1 MLYNI
6 NTGRTDYIVV
16 NIHVARS
23 KKITDFQISAFISF
37 PYSQKLVN
45 LMRSQPI
52 RYWHSDIK
60 QWEVPYEYLKD
71 ITDYLEEDYKIT
83 VDETIPESMLHSDS
97 YIDIPSDYVF
107 KTPPFEHQLEG
118 IRYGLNHKKF
128 LLGDEQ
134 GLGKALDLDTKV
146 YTPNGYKL
154 MRDIQVGDYVLNKQG
169 KPVKVLATYDNKNV
183 NMCEITF
190 SDGVKIKCCEDHLW
204 EINTGSTKKIVDTKW
219 FFKDDQFGRPRSE
232 HLYSGG
238 HYKYYIDRCEPVEFT
253 GQEVPLDPYI
263 LGCLLG
269 DGGLSTKSVRITIA
283 DQETHDNITSKL
295 PKGYILSQPESL
307 KPIGYLITKQDRHSS
322 KENVISMILKNLG
335 LKNVTS
341 HTKFIPD
348 IYKYNSPEVRLELV
362 KGLIDTDGY
371 ADKSNLLSYTT
382 VSPQLAED
390 MRFMLESL
398 GCIVNLHKNTC
409 GYNGKITGES
419 YNLTIRCDDPS
430 MLCTLSKKRNR
441 LEPRKFKPRRNIVGV
456 TRIGK
461 GDAKC
466 ITVDDEQGLY
476 LIEHFVVTHNT
487 KQMIDLACINKQLY
501 GYKHCLIIACVNGLK
516 YNWQEEIYKHSN
528 ESGYILGTRI
538 NKKGVT
544 KVSGNKE
551 RLEDLKHLDRISDY
565 FIITNI
571 ESLRFKFSEKIPCKT
586 KGKNGKVRYKSV
598 THYPI
603 VEELQK
609 LIKSGEISMIVADE
623 IHKCKDST
631 SLQGRALLSLNA
643 DSVVALSGT
652 PLMNNAIDL
661 YTPLKFIGFEK
672 HSLYSFKNH
681 YCICGGF
688 GGHTIVGYK
697 NLTELQTIL
706 DKCMLRR
713 LKKSVLDLPD
723 KIYINDYVEMST
735 NQRKIYTSVLEDL
748 RQNIDKVKLSP
759 NPLTMLIRLRQA
771 TGNPSL
777 LSSSA
782 KDNPKFDRLLELVE
796 EVVGNGK
803 KAIVFSNWTDVLCP
817 AYELLNSKGYE
828 PALYT
833 GLNKDDRES
842 EKDRFQND
850 PHCKVICGTIG
861 AMGTGLTL
869 TAGTTVIFLDEPW
882 NRGIKDQ
889 AEDRAHRIGTTESPN
904 IITIMCKDSIDE
916 KIHNIVYRKGKMSDI
931 IVDKEEDLFKNP
943 QIINYL
949 LS

>member
-134 GLGKALDLDTKV
+134 GLGK
-146 YTPNGYKL
+146 
-154 MRDIQVGDYVLNKQG
+154 
-169 KPVKVLATYDNKNV
+169 
-183 NMCEITF
+183 
-190 SDGVKIKCCEDHLW
+190 
-204 EINTGSTKKIVDTKW
+204 
-219 FFKDDQFGRPRSE
+219 
-232 HLYSGG
+232 
-238 HYKYYIDRCEPVEFT
+238 
-253 GQEVPLDPYI
+253 
-263 LGCLLG
+263 
-269 DGGLSTKSVRITIA
+269 
-283 DQETHDNITSKL
+283 
-295 PKGYILSQPESL
+295 
-307 KPIGYLITKQDRHSS
+307 
-322 KENVISMILKNLG
+322 
-335 LKNVTS
+335 
-341 HTKFIPD
+341 
-348 IYKYNSPEVRLELV
+348 
-362 KGLIDTDGY
+362 
-371 ADKSNLLSYTT
+371 
-382 VSPQLAED
+382 
-390 MRFMLESL
+390 
-398 GCIVNLHKNTC
+398 
-409 GYNGKITGES
+409 
-419 YNLTIRCDDPS
+419 
-430 MLCTLSKKRNR
+430 
-441 LEPRKFKPRRNIVGV
+441 
-456 TRIGK
+456 
-461 GDAKC
+461 
-466 ITVDDEQGLY
+466 
-476 LIEHFVVTHNT
+476 T

-551 RLEDLKHLDRISDY
+551 RLEDLKHLDMISDY

-723 KIYINDYVEMST
+723 KIYINDYVEMSA

-850 PHCKVICGTIG
+850 PRCKVICGTIG